1 MTFSELDLQDDIHL
15 AQLLVL
21 RSGLKLEIKG
31 LKMRRGKTFYTL
43 IKNRWK
49 VKGSKKSV
57 LEQFEWALSENG
69 ITFHNGDGS
78 KLCLVKK

>member
-1 MTFSELDLQDDIHL
+1 MIFSELDVQDDIHI

-31 LKMRRGKTFYTL
+31 LQMGRGKTCYTL
-43 IKNRWK
+43 IKNRWN

-57 LEQFEWALSENG
+57 LEQFEWALGENG
-69 ITFHNGDGS
+69 ITFHNGAGS
-78 KLCLVKK
+78 